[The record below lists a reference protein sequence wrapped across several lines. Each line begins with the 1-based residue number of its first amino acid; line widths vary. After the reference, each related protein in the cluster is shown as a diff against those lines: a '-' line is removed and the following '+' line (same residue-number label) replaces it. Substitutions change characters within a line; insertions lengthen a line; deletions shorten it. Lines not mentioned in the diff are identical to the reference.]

1 MKESSYA
8 SLLALS
14 LKKTKDFYVLFQS
27 GSDTK
32 EWAIQARKRTK
43 NRLRQIPIIYSRL
56 ALVHEVGISKQRP
69 FLRDGK

>member
-32 EWAIQARKRTK
+32 EWAIQA
-43 NRLRQIPIIYSRL
+43 Q
-56 ALVHEVGISKQRP
+56 KQN
-69 FLRDGK
+69 